1 MLQVFMEGMRDEKDR
16 KSRKKQ
22 TDGVSC
28 SVFSVVV
35 STVLSTSAP
44 LEYCR
49 KQGDS
54 GYHRHYHYAVFH
66 ETSPLRFP
74 SLKYLGNNCP
84 FD

>member
-1 MLQVFMEGMRDEKDR
+1 MEGMPDETDR

-22 TDGVSC
+22 TGDVSC

-35 STVLSTSAP
+35 STVLSTGAP
-44 LEYCR
+44 LEYFR

-54 GYHRHYHYAVFH
+54 GYRRHYHYAVFH

-74 SLKYLGNNCP
+74 SLKYIGNNCR